1 MARGKQTFNKSERE
15 KKKRKER
22 KDKEE
27 RREDRKSNNNKGK
40 SFEDMIAYVDEFG
53 RLSSTPPDPT
63 RKVATFNAED
73 IQISTSRQPDVE
85 LQDGERSG
93 VVSFFN
99 ESKGYGFIKDLSTQE
114 SFFVHVTE
122 VAQIPREGDKV
133 TFRAEQRERGLTAV
147 EVKAMA

>member
-1 MARGKQTFNKSERE
+1 ME
-15 KKKRKER
+15 
-22 KDKEE
+22 KEE

-53 RLSSTPPDPT
+53 RLSSTPPDPA
-63 RKVATFNAED
+63 RKISTFNVED
-73 IQISTSRQPDVE
+73 IQVSTARQPDVE

-99 ESKGYGFIKDLSTQE
+99 ESKGYGFIKDVRTQE
-114 SFFVHVTE
+114 SFFVHISE
-122 VAQIPREGDKV
+122 VAVIPREGDKV
-133 TFRAEQRERGLTAV
+133 TFKAEQRERGLTAV